1 MLYNYKLDNF
11 VSIPTGDDK
20 RIFIY
25 DKNGS
30 FNYSI
35 IVDLSHWFVKNNCVV
50 IKITNKNDIMLS
62 FESRTVAQQA
72 LDKLDLVRKS
82 ILDTT
87 GKLDPNQWIK
97 FNTLNKY
104 MMPNDITSNYQ
115 LAINDVVLQQPK
127 SAVKVIVNTSTYVY
141 CGKPT
146 FLNPPNPDRP
156 IGCYFTSPED
166 NGDVTKARVN
176 DGDVQIGDKLY
187 WILQWSDDTNYE
199 LASDDSVDFEFLI

>member
-25 DKNGS
+25 DKNGN

-50 IKITNKNDIMLS
+50 IKITNRNDIMLS
-62 FESRTVAQQA
+62 FESRLVAQQA
-72 LDKLDLVRKS
+72 LDKLDSVRKS

-104 MMPNDITSNYQ
+104 MMPNDITANYQ
-115 LAINDVVLQQPK
+115 LALNDVVSQQPK
-127 SAVKVIVNTSTYVY
+127 SSVKVIINTSTYVY

-146 FLNPPNPDRP
+146 FSNPPNPDRP

-187 WILQWSDDTNYE
+187 WILQWADDTNYE